1 MAQLRDTLIQGSARV
16 TDTLYTTT
24 LQVTKILAPTASN
37 GTTFGPGT
45 DGYVI
50 KSNGTSVYWTA
61 VGNSVSYNVTDRTA
75 AAAIVN
81 TGTGLMT
88 ERAVYYGLPT
98 INNSH
103 AYNSGTAIY
112 APSEGGTANTTALVG
127 NGATT
132 KPKWVNIT
140 PSISITA
147 GTSTATPK
155 INVTVLGQS
164 GTTAQSLTTASTSAY
179 GATKLTDSYTSTDST
194 LATTGKAILA
204 AIQTLDVTSVGA
216 TAGTKYIAAISEADG
231 KISATAVDVATTY
244 SSTGTTAVSGKSIA
258 AAIGTLDV
266 TAITG
271 TAAKTITS
279 ISETDGKISA
289 TYSDIAI
296 GAGQVTSGTL
306 TVARGGTG
314 QSSIAN
320 IQAGKDGDGNTIST
334 TYTKRS
340 QAIPYIVGP
349 STDTTAGTWTG
360 SDSTITAYA
369 DGLTIIYVPAV
380 AGAATTTLNI
390 NGLGAK
396 TCYFTNTSKL
406 TTHFSVGTPIMFT
419 YVGGTWKRADYNSD
433 TNTQIRVYRQNT
445 STYNADFPLIASRTA
460 TIGTAGSNDTY
471 TQVYGLVGDTNQ
483 PTINP
488 TTGMMKVPGGITAN
502 ITGTCTGVAWNNVT
516 GKPST
521 FTPATHTHE
530 YLPLSGGTLTGG
542 LNLKGDLNLYTTSND
557 APDIVWWYANG
568 SSEKARIWIAD
579 AFTEAVGPY
588 YRCYNSSGT
597 ALYNANLV
605 IGTLLENPGAGYTT
619 YAAYVNSS
627 APSVLKYTNQI
638 AFNNG
643 AILCSQALD
652 SSFIAGSHSAN
663 FYVSTAS
670 TAAAGNAYDPWV
682 GGKTYSGAWSMG
694 VTSGSNDLKFIYG
707 SDTNFNAQNNEV
719 GIVTFGTGGQVYGA
733 VWNDYAEY
741 RKQYYDIEPG
751 RVVYDL
757 DDGHVMQ
764 TEKRLMPGAQVVSDT
779 FGFAIG
785 ETKECKTPLAVSGR
799 VLAYTH
805 RNRYDYHAGDA
816 VCSAPNG
823 TVDIMTRE
831 EIINYPDC
839 IIGIVSEIPEYEVWG
854 ERSVAV
860 NNRIWI
866 KVK

>member
-1 MAQLRDTLIQGSARV
+1 MAQLKDTLIQGSARV

-24 LQVTKILAPTASN
+24 LQVTKILAPTESN
-37 GTTFGPGT
+37 GTTFGSGT

-50 KSNGTSVYWTA
+50 KSNGTSVYWSS

-88 ERAVYYGLPT
+88 ERAIYYGLPT

-271 TAAKTITS
+271 TAAQTITS

-289 TYSDIAI
+289 TYSNIAI
-296 GAGQVTSGTL
+296 AGTQITSGTINTARLPADVVKVYDRNSIGTSPNYDTIDKNGLFELRASSEVTGEAGTRPFAGYGPFL
-306 TVARGGTG
+306 TFKYSNVMLQLAGNTSNGWYIRGIQSANVTLAGTAWSRLVTNSG
-314 QSSIAN
+314 TWDINITGSSHSVL
-320 IQAGKDGDGNTIST
+320 DSGDGNATSMAYSKAGLA
-334 TYTKRS
+334 YTEYTWLAGWNGYELRAVNKS
-340 QAIPYIVGP
+340 QFA
-349 STDTTAGTWTG
+349 TAG
-360 SDSTITAYA
+360 
-369 DGLTIIYVPAV
+369 
-380 AGAATTTLNI
+380 
-390 NGLGAK
+390 
-396 TCYFTNTSKL
+396 
-406 TTHFSVGTPIMFT
+406 
-419 YVGGTWKRADYNSD
+419 
-433 TNTQIRVYRQNT
+433 
-445 STYNADFPLIASRTA
+445 
-460 TIGTAGSNDTY
+460 
-471 TQVYGLVGDTNQ
+471 
-483 PTINP
+483 
-488 TTGMMKVPGGITAN
+488 
-502 ITGTCTGVAWNNVT
+502 
-516 GKPST
+516 
-521 FTPATHTHE
+521 HTHN
-530 YLPLSGGTLTGG
+530 YLPLSGGTLTGE
-542 LNLKGDLNLYTTSND
+542 LNLQPASGEGGQINLKASVANTAQSGIVIDQCQNWLRIFGIASADGTTRTGTGKNFSID
-557 APDIVWWYANG
+557 
-568 SSEKARIWIAD
+568 
-579 AFTEAVGPY
+579 PY
-588 YRCYNSSGT
+588 DC
-597 ALYNANLV
+597 LV
-605 IGTLLENPGAGYTT
+605 QAWDYIFRGQHFSLRTS
-619 YAAYVNSS
+619 SS
-627 APSVLKYTNQI
+627 AGFTKGSATPSSTKY
-638 AFNNG
+638 NG
-643 AILCSQALD
+643 VIDFFQP
-652 SSFIAGSHSAN
+652 GS
-663 FYVSTAS
+663 
-670 TAAAGNAYDPWV
+670 
-682 GGKTYSGAWSMG
+682 G
-694 VTSGSNDLKFIYG
+694 VTTGDRTGMVLNYLTTAGQVVTSMTAYKNVANSTET
-707 SDTNFNAQNNEV
+707 SDFKVGWTGDATPVARTWTNAL
-719 GIVTFGTGGQVYGA
+719 VYGA

-741 RKQYYDIEPG
+741 RSQVYEVQPG
-751 RVVYDL
+751 HVVRDL
-757 DDGHVMQ
+757 DDGRVIQ
-764 TEKRLMPGAQVVSDT
+764 TEERLVSGAQVVSDT

-785 ETKECKTPLAVSGR
+785 ETEECKTPLAVAGR
-799 VLAYTH
+799 VLVYPY
-805 RNRYDYHAGDA
+805 RNRYEYHAGMC